1 MHDLNRAAVPVTA
14 FASSAGA
21 LRTNLPNIA
30 VHPLR
35 DDIYNELHSR
45 PYQVV
50 AVPAQITHLALL
62 HGGEHK
68 ELEYELLLALCDRYQ
83 ISAPTTNMPCFYQD
97 FGLFELRWERHNEFS
112 GYTFIRKG
120 ERQAGPFQRNAIDY
134 VPKEWIDRLP
144 GQVVA
149 AFHVL
154 IEDATQES
162 DPPVE
167 QVAEYFEKLRLV
179 GSQPANGKAMVWTTF
194 RLHSDGFG
202 RFMIYNRGLS
212 ESQLGRLTQ
221 RFVELETY
229 RLMASLGLPL
239 AREMGPKLSRL
250 EQQLKAVTEDVA
262 SLDEGAD
269 ERTLMI
275 TLSGMAAQVES
286 FRARTSYRFSAT
298 SAYHGVVQQR
308 LEVLRERDRE
318 VAGHLTLNEFLVRR
332 LTPAVRTCEVMNQR
346 LDDLSTRIDRAS
358 RLLRTRI
365 QLAVEAQNQS
375 LLEAMNRRSRIQ
387 LRMQQTVEGL
397 SVAAISYYMVSLC
410 KLGFETLYELGVP
423 INKSLATGIAIPLV
437 VCAVWWGTRRIHH
450 HFTQLDKAAPNGG
463 AEQE

>member
-1 MHDLNRAAVPVTA
+1 MTS
-14 FASSAGA
+14 FESSAAA
-21 LRTNLPNIA
+21 LRQSLPNLA

-35 DDIYNELHSR
+35 DELYNELHSR

-50 AVPAQITHLALL
+50 AMPAQMTHIAVL
-62 HGGEHK
+62 HGGQYKEAEHQ
-68 ELEYELLLALCDRYQ
+68 LLTALCEQYQ
-83 ISAPTTNMPCFYQD
+83 VTGPTTTMPCFYQD

-120 ERQAGPFQRNAIDY
+120 ELKSEPFQRNAIDY
-134 VPKEWIDRLP
+134 APKEWIDRLP

-154 IEDATQES
+154 IEDVRDADE
-162 DPPVE
+162 PAVE
-167 QVAEYFEKLRLV
+167 QVANYFEKLRLV

-194 RLHSDGFG
+194 RLHSDGYG

-239 AREMGPKLSRL
+239 ARELSPQLSQL
-250 EQQLKAVTEDVA
+250 ELELKQVTDDVA
-262 SLDEGAD
+262 TPERGSDD
-269 ERTLMI
+269 RTLMI
-275 TLSGMAAQVES
+275 KLSKMAAQVEA
-286 FRARTSYRFSAT
+286 FRARASYRFSA
-298 SAYHGVVQQR
+298 SIAYHGVVQQR
-308 LEVLRERDRE
+308 LDVLRERERE

-332 LTPAVRTCEVMNQR
+332 LTPAVRTCEVVNKR
-346 LDDLSTRIDRAS
+346 LEDLSTRVDRAS

-365 QLAVEAQNQS
+365 QLAVEQQNQS
-375 LLEAMNRRSRIQ
+375 LLGALNRRSRIQ

-397 SVAAISYYMVSLC
+397 SVAAISYYLVSLA
-410 KLGFETLYELGVP
+410 KLGFESLYELGVP
-423 INKSLATGIAIPLV
+423 LNKSLATGMAIPLV
-437 VCAVWWGTRRIHH
+437 VGLVWWGTRRIHH
-450 HFTQLDKAAPNGG
+450 HFNSLDRGAQARAA
-463 AEQE
+463 AEE